1 MLETGAFY
9 TDLHSIST
17 EELAQRIND
26 LPEWDA
32 QLLAELCSRAGIID
46 EWNDA
51 EPEEAENI
59 AYKAAEILG
68 IEI

>member
-1 MLETGAFY
+1 MLETGFFY

-26 LPEWDA
+26 SPEWNA
-32 QLLAELCSRAGIID
+32 QLLEELCDRAGIID

-51 EPEEAENI
+51 EPEEAENV
-59 AYKAAEILG
+59 AYKAAEILNV
-68 IEI
+68 EI